1 MPTKQACMAYIA
13 GMRRSGHGGHGQ
25 DAGTRNIAE
34 VSTHDHACSMVAV
47 AVGVTGQAA
56 RDIGDWWRTIVA
68 EASETKKTWP

>member
-1 MPTKQACMAYIA
+1 MRNRHGKQEWTGRAL
-13 GMRRSGHGGHGQ
+13 
-25 DAGTRNIAE
+25 AGTRNIAE

-68 EASETKKTWP
+68 EASETQKTWP